1 MFQFEIAADLGAVI
15 EKRNFQKFPKRN
27 FGNLEQKIEDLV
39 RKTELIEIK
48 VLDNVL
54 NNNNRKLGINEKK
67 DQSIEARMTNK
78 Q

>member
-1 MFQFEIAADLGAVI
+1 M
-15 EKRNFQKFPKRN
+15 
-27 FGNLEQKIEDLV
+27 EQKIEDLV

-78 Q
+78 